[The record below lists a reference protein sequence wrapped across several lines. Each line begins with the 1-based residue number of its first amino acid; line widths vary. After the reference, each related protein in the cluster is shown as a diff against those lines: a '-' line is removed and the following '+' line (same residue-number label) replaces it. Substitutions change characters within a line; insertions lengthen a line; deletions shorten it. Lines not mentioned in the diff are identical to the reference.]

1 MIKHKQFNFL
11 FQALIA
17 IYACSLAEPVK
28 ALDMDLRAESLN
40 CSLEEK
46 GARVNC
52 DYRYSR
58 FSGVKDVSLKI
69 GGQAI
74 QIPDKGVTNYPAEG
88 QSTAILI
95 LVDVSDPKRRATVE
109 KKNVEAISEI
119 ILQKKAHQKI
129 GIAIFDSDIR
139 VLAPIGSDA
148 VVLKNALANIK
159 ASGQATEFYKNIISA
174 ISLLEKT
181 EANRKG
187 LIVLSDGKDED
198 RAYKHAD
205 VIKAAKEAGIAI
217 MGLGYLE
224 RPIDSPYLQTLKRLS
239 DETYGIYF
247 DATDQTL
254 PAELKLKPFSF
265 VEKGG
270 RVKFDAGSFIGLN
283 EIILIFRTK
292 EDKTLILTTTI
303 DLPDYRP
310 WNQRIVDFAR
320 RQWMYL
326 IGAVLALIALVLVT
340 VRYRRRKKTIES
352 QVNQYATLQELDGSK
367 TIHTINKTA
376 VRIGRNTD
384 NDVRLLN
391 DSISSHHAEIHR
403 KREGVF
409 YIVDLNS
416 SNGVYVND
424 KKITQNE
431 LHTGDILELGE
442 VRLRFLGK

>member
-11 FQALIA
+11 FQTLIV
-17 IYACSLAEPVK
+17 IHTCSLATPVK
-28 ALDMDLRAESLN
+28 ALDIDLRAESLS

-52 DYRYSR
+52 DYRYSG

-88 QSTAILI
+88 QSTAVLI
-95 LVDVSDPKRRATVE
+95 LVDVSDPNRRATVE

-119 ILQKKAHQKI
+119 IHQKKTHQKI

-174 ISLLEKT
+174 ISLLGQA

-205 VIKAAKEAGIAI
+205 VIKAAKEAGVAI

-254 PAELKLKPFSF
+254 PAELKTKPFSF

-270 RVKFDAGSFIGLN
+270 RVKFGADSFVGRS
-283 EIILIFRTK
+283 EIKLVFRTN
-292 EDKTLILTTTI
+292 EDKILTLATTLDI
-303 DLPDYRP
+303 PDYRP
-310 WNQRIVDFAR
+310 WNQRIMDFVS

-326 IGAVLALIALVLVT
+326 IGVVLALIALVAIT
-340 VRYRRRKKTIES
+340 VRYWRRRKSSAS
-352 QVNQYATLQELDGSK
+352 QVIQYAILQELDGSK
-367 TIHTINKTA
+367 TSHTINKTA
-376 VRIGRNTD
+376 VRIGRSTD
-384 NDVRLLN
+384 NDVKLMN

-416 SNGVYVND
+416 SNGVYVNE
-424 KKITQNE
+424 KKITQIE
-431 LHTGDILELGE
+431 LHSGDILELGE
-442 VRLRFLGK
+442 VRLRFIGK